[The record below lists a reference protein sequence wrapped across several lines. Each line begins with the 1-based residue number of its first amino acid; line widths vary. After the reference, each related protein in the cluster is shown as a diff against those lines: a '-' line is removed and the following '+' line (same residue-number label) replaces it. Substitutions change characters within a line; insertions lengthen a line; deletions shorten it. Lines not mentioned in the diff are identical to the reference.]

1 MTPLVDRVL
10 KFLENPNAGND
21 FREYYELPDGIMD
34 ADEIDSSYDVSFTNH
49 TFQTFENKKI
59 FNFFESDKLSLDELE
74 TIEEKK
80 TKIKEYVKV
89 FTQLT
94 LSYKNIKHLNSPGT
108 IVPSGHVRCLNGC

>member
-80 TKIKEYVKV
+80 TKIKEYLKV
-89 FTQLT
+89 FSQLALFYT
-94 LSYKNIKHLNSPGT
+94 RSKTS
-108 IVPSGHVRCLNGC
+108 

>member
-10 KFLENPNAGND
+10 KFLENPNAEND

-49 TFQTFENKKI
+49 TFQTFENDNI
-59 FNFFESDKLSLDELE
+59 FDFLESDKLSLDELE

-80 TKIKEYVKV
+80 TKIKAYLKV
-89 FTQLT
+89 FSQLALCYT
-94 LSYKNIKHLNSPGT
+94 KYKTS
-108 IVPSGHVRCLNGC
+108 

>member
-80 TKIKEYVKV
+80 TKIKEYLKV
-89 FTQLT
+89 FSQLA
-94 LSYKNIKHLNSPGT
+94 LSYKRSKTS
-108 IVPSGHVRCLNGC
+108 

>member
-10 KFLENPNAGND
+10 KFLENPNVGIN
-21 FREYYELPDGIMD
+21 FRDYYELADGIMET
-34 ADEIDSSYDVSFTNH
+34 DEIDSTYDVSFTNH
-49 TFQTFENKKI
+49 TFQTFENDKI
-59 FNFFESDKLSLDELE
+59 FDFLSDKLSLDELE

-80 TKIKEYVKV
+80 TKIKEYLKV

-108 IVPSGHVRCLNGC
+108 IVPGHNRIC